1 MMQPLLA
8 GRVALITGAAR
19 GIGKG
24 IAETFAR
31 EGAQVILT
39 GRHAD
44 TLEAAAAGIRARG
57 GAADYLVADV
67 SQEDQIQAMTDTA
80 ISRFGRIDILV
91 NNAGITREMPFLDMP
106 VAVFDEIM
114 NTNMRGLML
123 VTRAVLPHMLRQ
135 KYGRIVNIGSGAGQ
149 RGMPGN
155 TAYSTSKAAVVCF
168 TQALGDEIRRMEPNI
183 RINVICTGPVDTEMF
198 RESACRDFL
207 IQGGNDILS
216 VETLANSA
224 LYLASDMS
232 EGINSQILATRGS
245 NRW

>member
-232 EGINSQILATRGS
+232 DGVNSQILATRGS